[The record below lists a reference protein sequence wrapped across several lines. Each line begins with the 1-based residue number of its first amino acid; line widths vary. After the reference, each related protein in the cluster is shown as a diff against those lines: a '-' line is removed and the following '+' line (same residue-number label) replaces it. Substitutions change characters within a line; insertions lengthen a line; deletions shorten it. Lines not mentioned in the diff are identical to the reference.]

1 MCREAIVLDN
11 YYIII
16 ELDDSK
22 TLMNWNITKPRMVI
36 ACYYDKMQE
45 AKKEIIIIKNII
57 IIMIST
63 RLSKTSHNN
72 ISLKVVYNSDLLFF

>member
-1 MCREAIVLDN
+1 
-11 YYIII
+11 
-16 ELDDSK
+16 
-22 TLMNWNITKPRMVI
+22 MNWNITKPHTVI

-45 AKKEIIIIKNII
+45 AKKEIIKILY
-57 IIMIST
+57 IMIST

>member
-22 TLMNWNITKPRMVI
+22 TLMNWNITKPHTVI

-45 AKKEIIIIKNII
+45 AKKEIIIIKILY
-57 IIMIST
+57 IMIST

>member
-1 MCREAIVLDN
+1 
-11 YYIII
+11 
-16 ELDDSK
+16 
-22 TLMNWNITKPRMVI
+22 MNWNITKPHTVI

-45 AKKEIIIIKNII
+45 AKKEIIIIKILY
-57 IIMIST
+57 IMIST

>member
-1 MCREAIVLDN
+1 
-11 YYIII
+11 
-16 ELDDSK
+16 
-22 TLMNWNITKPRMVI
+22 MNWNITKPRTVI

-45 AKKEIIIIKNII
+45 AKKEIIIIKILY
-57 IIMIST
+57 IMIST

>member
-22 TLMNWNITKPRMVI
+22 TLMNWNITKPHTVI

-57 IIMIST
+57 
-63 RLSKTSHNN
+63 
-72 ISLKVVYNSDLLFF
+72 

>member
-1 MCREAIVLDN
+1 
-11 YYIII
+11 
-16 ELDDSK
+16 
-22 TLMNWNITKPRMVI
+22 MNWNITKPHRVI

-45 AKKEIIIIKNII
+45 AKKEIIIIKILY
-57 IIMIST
+57 IMIST

>member
-22 TLMNWNITKPRMVI
+22 TLMNWNITKPHTVI

-45 AKKEIIIIKNII
+45 AKKEIIIIKILY
-57 IIMIST
+57 IMIST
-63 RLSKTSHNN
+63 RSSKTSHNN

>member
-22 TLMNWNITKPRMVI
+22 TLMNWNITKPHTVII

-57 IIMIST
+57 
-63 RLSKTSHNN
+63 
-72 ISLKVVYNSDLLFF
+72 